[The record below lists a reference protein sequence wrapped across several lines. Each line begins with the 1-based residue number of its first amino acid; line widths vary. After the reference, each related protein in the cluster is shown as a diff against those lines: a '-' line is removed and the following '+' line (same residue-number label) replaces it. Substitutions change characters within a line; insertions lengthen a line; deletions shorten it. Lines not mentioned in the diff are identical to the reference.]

1 MLNKSTYRELK
12 AKVTIKECNEK
23 MLEIPRIFARFEP
36 HPYQKLGAPYGDRSP
51 YFLRSNVVTRLEKA
65 QERLT
70 ALKTGCRLKIFDA
83 YRPLAVQRFMINHDT
98 NRVSKEKYG
107 SSFSTLTLSE
117 QNKVSEIIIHF
128 WSPIGDEIH
137 LNPPPHATGGALDL
151 TIVDAKGIALDMGSA
166 IDELVEASDSDYYFN
181 SDTQEQ
187 KNRELLVEVMHYA
200 GFTQLP
206 TEWWHFSYGDQIWAV
221 DNGRDVALYGVIS

>member
-51 YFLRSNVVTRLEKA
+51 YFLRSNVVTRLEKV

-70 ALKTGCRLKIFDA
+70 TLKTGHRLKIFDA
-83 YRPLAVQRFMINHDT
+83 YRPLSVQNFMIKYDT
-98 NRVSKEKYG
+98 NRISQEKY
-107 SSFSTLTLSE
+107 SRSFEELTFSE
-117 QNKVSEIIIHF
+117 QNHVTEIIAYF
-128 WSPIGDEIH
+128 WSPVSNETH

-151 TIVDAKGIALDMGSA
+151 TIVNAKGVALDMGSA
-166 IDELVEASDSDYYFN
+166 IDELTEASESDYYLN
-181 SDTQEQ
+181 SDTQAE
-187 KNRELLVEVMHYA
+187 KNRELLVEVMNYA

-221 DNGRDVALYGVIS
+221 DNGSVDALYGIVN